1 MESPAIK
8 NYRLNHAVPNESD
21 NWIKEQPP
29 LHGSMGFFKRFFA
42 KKRDESSDEANN
54 AAEQN
59 IQLQLKAQYHRD
71 IDEDVSSLESILDD
85 SEDQPEESV
94 VLPAP
99 DYDEPNVTVDDVLV
113 ESEMEN
119 FSEKNTVEHASVE
132 DIGNHLES
140 ATVVGDVSSEVSFE

>member
-1 MESPAIK
+1 MK
-8 NYRLNHAVPNESD
+8 NYRLNHTVPNQTD
-21 NWIKEQPP
+21 IGIKEHPP
-29 LHGSMGFFKRFFA
+29 SHRSMGFFKRFFG
-42 KKRDESSDEANN
+42 RQTDESSDEANN
-54 AAEQN
+54 AVEQD
-59 IQLQLKAQYHRD
+59 IQSQLKAQYHRD

-85 SEDQPEESV
+85 GEDQLEESV

-113 ESEMEN
+113 ESEMES
-119 FSEKNTVEHASVE
+119 FTEKNTVEHASVE

>member
-1 MESPAIK
+1 MK
-8 NYRLNHAVPNESD
+8 NYRLNHTVSYESD
-21 NWIKEQPP
+21 IGIKEQLP
-29 LHGSMGFFKRFFA
+29 LHSNMGFFKRFFG
-42 KKRDESSDEANN
+42 KQRVESSDEANN

-59 IQLQLKAQYHRD
+59 MQLQLKAQYHRD

-85 SEDQPEESV
+85 GEDQPEESV

-119 FSEKNTVEHASVE
+119 FNEKNTVEHASVE

>member
-1 MESPAIK
+1 MK
-8 NYRLNHAVPNESD
+8 NYRLNHVVPDESD
-21 NWIKEQPP
+21 IGIKEQPP
-29 LHGSMGFFKRFFA
+29 LHGNMGFFKRFFG
-42 KKRDESSDEANN
+42 KQRDESSDEANT

-59 IQLQLKAQYHRD
+59 IQSQLKAQYHRD

-99 DYDEPNVTVDDVLV
+99 DYDEPNVTVDDVFV
-113 ESEMEN
+113 ESEMES
-119 FSEKNTVEHASVE
+119 FSEKNTIEHASVE
-132 DIGNHLES
+132 DMGNHLES

>member
-1 MESPAIK
+1 
-8 NYRLNHAVPNESD
+8 
-21 NWIKEQPP
+21 
-29 LHGSMGFFKRFFA
+29 MGFFKRFFG
-42 KKRDESSDEANN
+42 KQRDELSDEANN

-59 IQLQLKAQYHRD
+59 IQSQLKAQYHRD

-85 SEDQPEESV
+85 SEDQPEDPV

-99 DYDEPNVTVDDVLV
+99 DYDEPDVTVDDVLV
-113 ESEMEN
+113 ESEMES

-140 ATVVGDVSSEVSFE
+140 AKVVGDVSSEVSFE

>member
-1 MESPAIK
+1 MK
-8 NYRLNHAVPNESD
+8 NYRLNRTVPNETD
-21 NWIKEQPP
+21 IGIKEHPP
-29 LHGSMGFFKRFFA
+29 LHRSMGFFKRFFG
-42 KKRDESSDEANN
+42 RQTDESSDEANN
-54 AAEQN
+54 AVEQD
-59 IQLQLKAQYHRD
+59 IQSQLKAQYHRD

-85 SEDQPEESV
+85 GEDQLEESV

-113 ESEMEN
+113 ESEMES
-119 FSEKNTVEHASVE
+119 FTEKNTVEHASVE

>member
-1 MESPAIK
+1 M
-8 NYRLNHAVPNESD
+8 NHVVPNDSD
-21 NWIKEQPP
+21 IGIKEQSP
-29 LHGSMGFFKRFFA
+29 LHGSMGFFKRFFG
-42 KKRDESSDEANN
+42 KKRDELSDEANN

-59 IQLQLKAQYHRD
+59 IQSQLKAQYHRD
-71 IDEDVSSLESILDD
+71 IDEDVSSLESILDG
-85 SEDQPEESV
+85 SEDQLEESV

-113 ESEMEN
+113 ESEMES
-119 FSEKNTVEHASVE
+119 FSEKNTIKHASVE